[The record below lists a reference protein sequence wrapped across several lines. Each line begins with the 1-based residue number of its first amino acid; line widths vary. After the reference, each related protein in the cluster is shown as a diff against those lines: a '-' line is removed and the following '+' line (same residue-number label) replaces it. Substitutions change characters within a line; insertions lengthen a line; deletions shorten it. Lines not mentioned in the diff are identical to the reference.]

1 MWFKIILLNFYPQT
15 QRSPAKLLMQF
26 FCSSLLTIFFL
37 LQFYS
42 DIPANSQWAIKDYS
56 QSNKLYLLTKKQITK
71 ACKCFITAY
80 HANIVQITAID
91 SNGKTLGEAEPESR
105 RRRYEQEEVIKT
117 GNPWWHK
124 VLILAC
130 AWICGFH
137 LAIFSSVWL
146 FLRLWDTAGIRCSRL
161 CPDITFL
168 IYVLAY
174 RDRLKVFINLWAL
187 QMKFSITLCLNH
199 LWPLLAYAETHSLS
213 SAHTTWRRFY
223 KSHFMLILWQ
233 CILMG

>member
-1 MWFKIILLNFYPQT
+1 MWFKIILLHFYPQT
-15 QRSPAKLLMQF
+15 QRRPAKLLMQF
-26 FCSSLLTIFFL
+26 LCSSLLTNFFFCCNFT
-37 LQFYS
+37 QITRQTAS
-42 DIPANSQWAIKDYS
+42 EPSKIIPKAIS
-56 QSNKLYLLTKKQITK
+56 FICSPKQITK

-105 RRRYEQEEVIKT
+105 RCRYEQEEVIKT

-168 IYVLAY
+168 IYVLTY

-199 LWPLLAYAETHSLS
+199 LWPLLAYAETHSLA

-223 KSHFMLILWQ
+223 KSYFMLI
-233 CILMG
+233 